1 MMRSH
6 HLTFSSCS
14 RLIWNDISWVSV
26 EMGAF
31 RLEAKLLLLINKTG
45 SLSIKQA
52 MSVSDLSNRGSYT
65 LLNGLSS
72 LRLITFIADA
82 VDKRVRRMGFA
93 ERPRKGGPQ
102 NLAGRQA
109 VRCRY
114 PDFEIKSL
122 ARDQRS
128 TLPPADRAQS
138 AVAATMICSRMASAG
153 KAGPIRRAK
162 SNGSGESLRLA
173 DRGRQRRGAPR
184 SCCLIKQIRSLVD
197 VKRFADPAKKLR

>member
-14 RLIWNDISWVSV
+14 RLIWSDISWVSV

-72 LRLITFIADA
+72 LRLITVIADA

-93 ERPRKGGPQ
+93 DK
-102 NLAGRQA
+102 
-109 VRCRY
+109 
-114 PDFEIKSL
+114 
-122 ARDQRS
+122 
-128 TLPPADRAQS
+128 ADIAEF
-138 AVAATMICSRMASAG
+138 ILG
-153 KAGPIRRAK
+153 
-162 SNGSGESLRLA
+162 
-173 DRGRQRRGAPR
+173 
-184 SCCLIKQIRSLVD
+184 
-197 VKRFADPAKKLR
+197 